1 MLFFKLMEMVIGN
14 GMIANR
20 FMSYKDNDDIIIF
33 ASGVSNS
40 KDTIEENFIRE
51 FQLLHKTVSDYTD
64 KTLVY
69 FSTCSLEDNDLALAP
84 YVIHKKTV
92 EEFIKNNVARFY
104 LFRIS
109 NLAGTS
115 NNPYTLLNYFIFNIL
130 KNLPL
135 TVWKNAYRNIIGI
148 DDMFSIANHL
158 LQKKE
163 NINAIINIA
172 NPVNYSVPYIVKTI
186 EHHLNKK
193 ATVNELDRGDD
204 YKIDVSLIE
213 PLFNKL
219 NIQFNENYLAALL
232 KKYYHSR

>member
-1 MLFFKLMEMVIGN
+1 MVIGN

-20 FMSYKDNDDIIIF
+20 FMSYKDNDDVIIF

-40 KDTIEENFIRE
+40 KDTVEENFIRE

-158 LQKKE
+158 LQTKE

-186 EHHLNKK
+186 EHHLNKR

>member
-1 MLFFKLMEMVIGN
+1 MVIGN

-163 NINAIINIA
+163 NINTTINIA

-186 EHHLNKK
+186 EHHLNKR
-193 ATVNELDRGDD
+193 ATANELDRGND

-232 KKYYHSR
+232 KKYYHSK

>member
-1 MLFFKLMEMVIGN
+1 MVIGN

>member
-1 MLFFKLMEMVIGN
+1 
-14 GMIANR
+14 MIANR
-20 FMSYKDNDDIIIF
+20 FMSYKDNNDIIIF

-158 LQKKE
+158 LQTKE

-186 EHHLNKK
+186 EHHLNKR